1 LRPNSMTHT
10 LSSLCPDG
18 IHEGLVARSGS
29 IGASLDLQ
37 PLATPSADLCTSLH
51 A

>member
-1 LRPNSMTHT
+1 MTHT

-29 IGASLDLQ
+29 IRACLGLQ
-37 PLATPSADLCTSLH
+37 PLATQSLDLSVCTH
-51 A
+51 ASSHL